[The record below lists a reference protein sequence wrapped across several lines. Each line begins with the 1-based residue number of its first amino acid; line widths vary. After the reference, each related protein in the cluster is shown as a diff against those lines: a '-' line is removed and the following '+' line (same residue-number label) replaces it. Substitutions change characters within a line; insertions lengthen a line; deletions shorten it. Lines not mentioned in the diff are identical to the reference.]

1 MQIFFQSEFSICLTT
16 PRYPTTTFLSGSILH
31 FTLALSHAATD
42 PDQGSFLLIL
52 M

>member
-31 FTLALSHAATD
+31 FTLALSHATD